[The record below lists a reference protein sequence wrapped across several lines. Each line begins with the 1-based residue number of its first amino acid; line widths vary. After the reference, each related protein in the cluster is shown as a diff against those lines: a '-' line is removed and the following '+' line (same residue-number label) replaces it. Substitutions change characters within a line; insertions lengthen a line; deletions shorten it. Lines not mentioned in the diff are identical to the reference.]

1 MGSTTSRSMPKS
13 EQKKSV
19 SKSLK
24 AGLTF
29 PVSRVGRHI
38 KESHC
43 TKKVKRVGQ
52 FAPVFAT
59 AVIEYIAAEL
69 LECGGKVTMD
79 AKRKRITISDIS
91 TAVRT
96 DPELCKLLRGS
107 ILFTGERL
115 TGISAAVTMA
125 PKPAK
130 DAAPE
135 KAPPAQETPPS
146 RSEKKRLA
154 AK

>member
-1 MGSTTSRSMPKS
+1 MPKS
-13 EQKKSV
+13 DKKSV

-52 FAPVFAT
+52 LAPVFAT
-59 AVIEYIAAEL
+59 AVIEYLAAEL

-79 AKRKRITISDIS
+79 GKRKRITISDIS
-91 TAVRT
+91 TAVRS

-115 TGISAAVTMA
+115 TSISAAVAVA
-125 PKPAK
+125 PKAAK

-135 KAPPAQETPPS
+135 KAPPAQEIPPS
-146 RSEKKRLA
+146 RFENKRPA
-154 AK
+154 AKCV